1 MNKMSEDRFPL
12 LEEISNDVG
21 DNLFDDDD
29 EISDTHIIDKE
40 TSQIKKGFQ
49 LSLSQSAASTL
60 YNTAGSEETEVNN
73 DMTVFPSPHA
83 LSTEKEQSLVA
94 LQHGDNVVLVSPCG
108 SGKLL
113 VFYMAVKLLRLKFNL
128 PNGIGVCLQPLNNIL
143 WEG

>member
-1 MNKMSEDRFPL
+1 MNKMSEDSFKLPPL

-60 YNTAGSEETEVNN
+60 SG
-73 DMTVFPSPHA
+73 VFSWCF
-83 LSTEKEQSLVA
+83 K
-94 LQHGDNVVLVSPCG
+94 
-108 SGKLL
+108 KLC
-113 VFYMAVKLLRLKFNL
+113 LKF
-128 PNGIGVCLQPLNNIL
+128 
-143 WEG
+143 